1 METLE
6 LKTPGQRNGGVVR
19 PEEVL
24 SDRELQLLA
33 QAQSRELP
41 CPWCKRP
48 LSGNFVYI
56 EVPDDDDYY
65 AGVKLSCQCGF
76 VEY

>member
-1 METLE
+1 METGE
-6 LKTPGQRNGGVVR
+6 QTNQGNRSANQVR
-19 PEEVL
+19 PEDVL
-24 SDRELQLLA
+24 SESELQLLS
-33 QAQSRELP
+33 QAQSGQVP

-48 LSGNFVYI
+48 LSGNFVYVQVD
-56 EVPDDDDYY
+56 EDDYY

>member
-1 METLE
+1 MEASEQTT
-6 LKTPGQRNGGVVR
+6 KQKRNPGHVR
-19 PEEVL
+19 AEDVL
-24 SDRELQLLA
+24 SDSELQLLA
-33 QAQSRELP
+33 QAKSRQVP

-48 LSGNFVYI
+48 LSGDFVYV
-56 EVPDDDDYY
+56 EVAEDDYY